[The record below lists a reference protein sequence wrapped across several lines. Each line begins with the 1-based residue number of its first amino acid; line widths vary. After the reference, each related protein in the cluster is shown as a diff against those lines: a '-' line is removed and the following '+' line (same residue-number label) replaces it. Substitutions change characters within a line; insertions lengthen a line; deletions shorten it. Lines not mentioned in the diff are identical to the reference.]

1 MKLAK
6 FISILLVFFTCS
18 HAAAVTRPIA
28 YQAPVIAESVE
39 PHPLIDA
46 HLRAYNSNKFD
57 EFKALFHP
65 EVEAYEFPN
74 KLLFKGMD
82 GFDET
87 YEYLVSS
94 IYKSAFISKRIVDR
108 DFVIDRET
116 VTAAALENDM
126 ELVVIYEIKDNLIYR
141 MMFLKQ

>member
-6 FISILLVFFTCS
+6 FISIVLVFFTCS

-28 YQAPVIAESVE
+28 YQAPVIAESLE
-39 PHPLIDA
+39 QHPLIDA
-46 HLRAYNSNKFD
+46 HLQAYNSNKFD
-57 EFKALFHP
+57 EFKALFNP
-65 EVEAYEFPN
+65 EVEAYDFPN

-82 GFDET
+82 GFDKT
-87 YEYLVSS
+87 YKYLVSS
-94 IYKSAFISKRIVDR
+94 IYKSSFISKRIVDGN
-108 DFVIDRET
+108 FVIDKET
-116 VTAAALENDM
+116 VAIDTREDDI

>member
-1 MKLAK
+1 M
-6 FISILLVFFTCS
+6 T
-18 HAAAVTRPIA
+18 
-28 YQAPVIAESVE
+28 
-39 PHPLIDA
+39 
-46 HLRAYNSNKFD
+46 
-57 EFKALFHP
+57 
-65 EVEAYEFPN
+65 
-74 KLLFKGMD
+74 
-82 GFDET
+82 GFDKT

-126 ELVVIYEIKDNLIYR
+126 ELVVIYQIKDNLIYR

>member
-6 FISILLVFFTCS
+6 FISIVFVFFTCS
-18 HAAAVTRPIA
+18 NAAAITRPIA

-39 PHPLIDA
+39 QHPLIDA

-57 EFKALFHP
+57 DFKALFHP
-65 EVEAYEFPN
+65 EVEAYEFPD
-74 KLLFKGMD
+74 KLLFKGMA
-82 GFDET
+82 GFDKT

-116 VTAAALENDM
+116 VTTDALENDM
-126 ELVVIYEIKDNLIYR
+126 ELVVIYQIKDNLIYR